1 MKIGIINWKEGET
14 DPFTVFSLT
23 LREEFEKWGR
33 EVVIIPYAK
42 EIGTHLP
49 AARAQG
55 LDFVVTWQGLGS
67 RLRRDGA
74 EVCLWDE
81 WQLPLFC
88 LHGDHPCQN
97 PANHFAGSRYVRHF
111 YSAASF
117 TRYANRHFPRVHA
130 GLTFKVPLLHRR
142 QRAPELSGDF
152 FVFAKNI
159 TEPTVTIE
167 RWRQQM
173 PPPLLQVMMDCAEV
187 VRSGLSKGQVIDPHA
202 ALDEILAAAPWFR
215 LEPRPGPDANSQFHF
230 LHHEVN
236 MLYRNLLAVNVL
248 AELKDVP
255 LRVVG
260 RGWERYAARAP
271 ACHTFAPPRTVAN
284 SEDLFLSRWG
294 IVDVAPAPDSL
305 HDRTLRSLARE
316 GAFLSGSN
324 LAFANGIADDCGPL
338 FFDAAPASLRSRA
351 EQVMQDPAGH
361 RERCEAFSRAYRSFA
376 THFDLLRTLELTRCG
391 MHER

>member
-167 RWRQQM
+167 RTAPKSCAAGFRRGRSSTRTRPSMKSWR
-173 PPPLLQVMMDCAEV
+173 PHRGSGWSPARGPTRT
-187 VRSGLSKGQVIDPHA
+187 RSSTSCTTK
-202 ALDEILAAAPWFR
+202 
-215 LEPRPGPDANSQFHF
+215 
-230 LHHEVN
+230 
-236 MLYRNLLAVNVL
+236 
-248 AELKDVP
+248 
-255 LRVVG
+255 
-260 RGWERYAARAP
+260 
-271 ACHTFAPPRTVAN
+271 
-284 SEDLFLSRWG
+284 
-294 IVDVAPAPDSL
+294 
-305 HDRTLRSLARE
+305 
-316 GAFLSGSN
+316 
-324 LAFANGIADDCGPL
+324 
-338 FFDAAPASLRSRA
+338 
-351 EQVMQDPAGH
+351 
-361 RERCEAFSRAYRSFA
+361 
-376 THFDLLRTLELTRCG
+376 
-391 MHER
+391 